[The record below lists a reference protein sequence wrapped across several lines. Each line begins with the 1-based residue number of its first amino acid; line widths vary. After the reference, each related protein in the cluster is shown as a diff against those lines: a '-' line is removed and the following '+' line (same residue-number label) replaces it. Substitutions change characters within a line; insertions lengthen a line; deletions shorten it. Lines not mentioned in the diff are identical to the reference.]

1 MSPTLLHT
9 HTHTLNKRNRKKTQ
23 EMGYWEEG
31 MRASAHYHQL
41 GSSREQSRVARE
53 GGGEW
58 EAAGRKDED

>member
-1 MSPTLLHT
+1 
-9 HTHTLNKRNRKKTQ
+9 
-23 EMGYWEEG
+23 